1 MRRGSIP
8 TLIGDRGVIKF
19 NVPSNALI
27 LVLNAGSSSL
37 KFSVFHTGRAAGGQ
51 FDRQLSGQVERDG
64 QRAVLRVSDA
74 AGKLLAKNKI
84 AALPTRWTESVLGFI
99 KKWADKN
106 FTGERWVVGHRVV
119 HGGTLFGKPV
129 ILTGSTLGKL
139 EKLIPFD
146 PLHLPVNLA
155 AIRAVQKWNPA
166 ILQIACF
173 DTAFH
178 RTHPPVAD
186 LSAIPWEL
194 YQSGVRRYGFHGLSY
209 EYIVSALPDIAPGLS
224 AGRVVVAHLGNGASL
239 CALKAGRSVDS
250 SMGFSVLDGVPM
262 GTRPGKIDPGILL
275 YLLRQRGMTPAAL
288 ESMLYHQSG
297 LLGLSGV
304 SADTRQLLA
313 SRKPRARLALEYFIY
328 QVAREIAALAS
339 SLQGLDGL
347 VFTGGIGEHSAEIRA
362 GIVDACGWLGVK
374 LDARANRA
382 HGPRISTASSRV
394 PAWVIPTNEELMIAR
409 HAWKLYSTSRNK
421 LKIARPI

>member
-1 MRRGSIP
+1 MKNG
-8 TLIGDRGVIKF
+8 T
-19 NVPSNALI
+19 LI

-37 KFSVFHTGRAAGGQ
+37 KFSLFRVGHVGGGQ
-51 FDRQLSGQVERDG
+51 FDLQLSGRVEMDG
-64 QRAVLRVSDA
+64 KRGGLQVSDA

-84 AALPTRWTESVLGFI
+84 TAPQTRWTENVLRFI

-106 FTGERWVVGHRVV
+106 FTDEQWVVGHRVV
-119 HGGTLFGKPV
+119 HGGTLFRQPV
-129 ILTGSTLGKL
+129 ILNGATLKQL
-139 EKLIPFD
+139 EKLVPFD
-146 PLHLPVNLA
+146 PLHLPVNLS
-155 AIRAVQKWNPA
+155 AIRAVQKWNPTVP
-166 ILQIACF
+166 QIACF

-209 EYIVSALPDIAPGLS
+209 EYIVSTLPDIALDLS

-239 CALKAGRSVDS
+239 CALKAGRSMDS

-275 YLLRQRGMTPAAL
+275 YLLRQRKMTPVAL

-304 SADTRQLLA
+304 SSDTRQLLA

-362 GIVDACGWLGVK
+362 GIVGACSWLGVK
-374 LDARANRA
+374 LDARANRSN
-382 HGPRISTASSRV
+382 GPRISTSQSRV
-394 PAWVIPTNEELMIAR
+394 LVWVIPTNEELMIAR
-409 HAWKLYSTSRNK
+409 HAWKLYSTSR
-421 LKIARPI
+421 